1 MVNKSLYIIQLHG
14 HKAKIEDFTVPR
26 HFPKLKKK
34 KSQRV
39 IIVETKLLKTFIV
52 INLMAI
58 IWKHLNF

>member
-34 KSQRV
+34 KKSKSNNSRNKA
-39 IIVETKLLKTFIV
+39 T
-52 INLMAI
+52 
-58 IWKHLNF
+58 